1 MENTQNNISP
11 DIESEE
17 LLSNKVVAEFTRVM
31 TDIIDDRIRKRL
43 SQEDVIKVYNAEI
56 IDFSTTEK
64 MVTYNVTEGT
74 TTTSISHSF
83 TVEEISSITVTYD
96 NDFSVVISNSSVKQ
110 IPIEYLSGIRKKWV
124 KICTYD
130 GVQFYVLHT
139 L

>member
-1 MENTQNNISP
+1 MKTWNTQNNTSP

-74 TTTSISHSF
+74 TTTAISHSF
-83 TVEEISSITVTYD
+83 TVEEISSITVT
-96 NDFSVVISNSSVKQ
+96 
-110 IPIEYLSGIRKKWV
+110 
-124 KICTYD
+124 
-130 GVQFYVLHT
+130 
-139 L
+139 